1 MLLERLNEKPSSKT
15 AKIFL
20 LLGFILCIAIIPIM
34 QYFSQRSG
42 FPANFIS
49 SQLSFNGDI
58 MKSHYSVTNINI
70 YRISPIL
77 DYIFMLGYGLVLFS
91 ASILVARKYNQ
102 SSRINKVGY
111 IIAIF
116 GIIAAI
122 CDGIEN
128 IFILG
133 MLMDP
138 LTFPNILAIL
148 HSVFALIKWIIIFIS
163 IPWIIV
169 TRLICLINSK
179 KK

>member
-1 MLLERLNEKPSSKT
+1 MFIERLYIKPTSKT
-15 AKIFL
+15 AKIL
-20 LLGFILCIAIIPIM
+20 LVLGFILSFSIIPVM

-58 MKSHYSVTNINI
+58 MKSHYSVTNIDI
-70 YRISPIL
+70 YRISPLL
-77 DYIFMLGYGLVLFS
+77 DYIFMLGYGLILFS
-91 ASILVARKYNQ
+91 ASILVARRYDQ
-102 SSRINKVGY
+102 TSRINKFGY
-111 IIAIF
+111 IISIF
-116 GIIAAI
+116 GIIAAC

-128 IFILG
+128 IFILT
-133 MLMDP
+133 MLIEP
-138 LTFPNILAIL
+138 LTFPNILAIS